1 MMKMK
6 DSDVEWIGKIPENW
20 EMRRLKYT
28 LKERKEKNDP
38 IITNFIL
45 SLSMERGVFP
55 YSEKIGGGNKAKED
69 LKAYKVAYPNDIV
82 LNSMNILSGSVG
94 LSKWLGAVSPVYY
107 TYYSDNK
114 DINMN
119 YYHYLFHSKE
129 FQRSLLGLGNG
140 ILMKESNNGKLNTI
154 RMRISS
160 EKLNRL
166 LFPVPPKSEQLAIAY
181 FLDENVAKIDAI
193 IADTKLSI
201 EELKAYKQSLI
212 TEAVTKGLDTN
223 AKMKDSGVEWIG
235 VVPEGWKIT
244 RIKYNYYLKGRIGWQ
259 GLTSADY
266 IEEGPYLI
274 TGTDLVDGKVNWNN
288 AVHISTENYEIA
300 PDIHLKDNDL
310 LISKDGTIGKV
321 ALVSNIGDKQASLN
335 SGVLLV
341 RNTGDTMINRY
352 LFYVLQSN
360 IFWRWFDSKKSPNS
374 TILHLYQGDF
384 KDFKYPVPD
393 YDEQGKIAKYLD
405 INVRKIDKLLLDKND
420 VITQLEIYK
429 KSLIYEY
436 ITGKKQVM

>member
-154 RMRISS
+154 RMRIPS

-181 FLDENVAKIDAI
+181 FLDENVVKIDAI

-436 ITGKKQVM
+436 VTGKKQVM

>member
-154 RMRISS
+154 RMRIPS

-166 LFPVPPKSEQLAIAY
+166 LFPVPPKTEQLAIAY

-436 ITGKKQVM
+436 VTGKKQVM